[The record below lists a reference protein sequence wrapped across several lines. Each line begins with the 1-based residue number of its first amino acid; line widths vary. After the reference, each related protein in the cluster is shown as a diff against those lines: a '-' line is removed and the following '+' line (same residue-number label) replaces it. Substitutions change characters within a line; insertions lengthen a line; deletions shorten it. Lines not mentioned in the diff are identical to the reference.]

1 MKAEPDKTDKNMIT
15 IINIVIMNN
24 ITLKKQKSITRAMTD
39 AISIANKNDNE
50 PTLVLNNVDKIV
62 LYLLCFF
69 ISSNHVLICL
79 IRFSFHY
86 IWRSIF
92 VLYDLDDKLKRFCY
106 IKYYDKIL

>member
-62 LYLLCFF
+62 LYRLCFL
-69 ISSNHVLICL
+69 INSSWSVICL
-79 IRFSFHY
+79 
-86 IWRSIF
+86 
-92 VLYDLDDKLKRFCY
+92 
-106 IKYYDKIL
+106 YYTYFLILSHLAI

>member
-1 MKAEPDKTDKNMIT
+1 MKAEPDKTDRNMIT

-62 LYLLCFF
+62 LYLLCFLL
-69 ISSNHVLICL
+69 ILVVL
-79 IRFSFHY
+79 SFVY
-86 IWRSIF
+86 T
-92 VLYDLDDKLKRFCY
+92 
-106 IKYYDKIL
+106 ILNF

>member
-50 PTLVLNNVDKIV
+50 PTLILNNVDKII
-62 LYLLCFF
+62 LYLLSFF
-69 ISSNHVLICL
+69 INSSCSVICL
-79 IRFSFHY
+79 
-86 IWRSIF
+86 
-92 VLYDLDDKLKRFCY
+92 
-106 IKYYDKIL
+106 YYT

>member
-1 MKAEPDKTDKNMIT
+1 MKAEPDKTDRNMIT
-15 IINIVIMNN
+15 IINIAIMNN

-69 ISSNHVLICL
+69 INSSCSVICL
-79 IRFSFHY
+79 
-86 IWRSIF
+86 
-92 VLYDLDDKLKRFCY
+92 
-106 IKYYDKIL
+106 YYTYFLILSHLAI

>member
-69 ISSNHVLICL
+69 INSSCSVICL
-79 IRFSFHY
+79 
-86 IWRSIF
+86 
-92 VLYDLDDKLKRFCY
+92 
-106 IKYYDKIL
+106 YYTYL

>member
-24 ITLKKQKSITRAMTD
+24 ITLKKQKSITRAMID
-39 AISIANKNDNE
+39 AMSMDNKNDNE

-69 ISSNHVLICL
+69 INSSCSVICL
-79 IRFSFHY
+79 
-86 IWRSIF
+86 
-92 VLYDLDDKLKRFCY
+92 
-106 IKYYDKIL
+106 YYT